1 MAHDCQFAISHI
13 QSKPHPLPL
22 YCANANT
29 GLKIFHCL
37 IPQINPIYVTYS
49 LKKLHS
55 NETNLLHPQEHTS
68 FISVS
73 VPPLNLFCS
82 PIMASPLPSIHEVR
96 SHPTS
101 AHHVL

>member
-1 MAHDCQFAISHI
+1 MSGLVVAHDCQFAISHI

-49 LKKLHS
+49 LKNSILMKPISCILKNIPVSFPSLSLHS
-55 NETNLLHPQEHTS
+55 TY
-68 FISVS
+68 F
-73 VPPLNLFCS
+73 VPL
-82 PIMASPLPSIHEVR
+82 
-96 SHPTS
+96 
-101 AHHVL
+101 